1 VHSLNV
7 TRFRLL
13 FVCHI
18 KSSSEWLWSKE
29 DQWWSYFSS
38 PSYTTLLRCRGF
50 EIVLASASRDTTEKS
65 LFFVFFS
72 VCETQHANE
81 RVLLGLGPLAQRW
94 EPFIRGGDNC
104 TSYDEKLCQ
113 FTFAVS
119 TLASWSNSPS
129 AECFTFPSWSC
140 WTQKAIR
147 QVWATNKD
155 WCAEQKAGVDA
166 MWEFVTFLWMS
177 ELESRCPHLDLN
189 SGCWQACFCF
199 RNEWAAYIWG
209 LVPLGYPRP

>member
-1 VHSLNV
+1 MIGWHCSSLSSLRSAFIECNSIQTTLCLSYKILKWV
-7 TRFRLL
+7 VMVKRRSMMILLL
-13 FVCHI
+13 FPVLHDLA
-18 KSSSEWLWSKE
+18 EM
-29 DQWWSYFSS
+29 Q
-38 PSYTTLLRCRGF
+38 RF

-94 EPFIRGGDNC
+94 EPFIRRGDNC

-177 ELESRCPHLDLN
+177 ELLYQKPHLTVSLTD
-189 SGCWQACFCF
+189 CFHFC
-199 RNEWAAYIWG
+199 
-209 LVPLGYPRP
+209 